1 MSIVGL
7 LVGVVGLYY
16 NQIFGIG
23 YETISR
29 LLNERVAWQLA
40 LILLI
45 FKFLLVPLILSSG
58 GFGGI
63 FAPSLFMGAA
73 FGYLFAYVLN
83 TVFGIEVNTT
93 TFVLVGMGAMLGGIN
108 SIPISAI
115 MIIFE
120 MTKEYAFILPL
131 MLAVVMSTL
140 IVQWKL
146 KGTITAKHL
155 EDEGFEIS
163 AGRDTSVLK
172 SLSVADVM
180 HKGIFTVPSGLP
192 VPSLV
197 SQIVE
202 NPHNVVYTTDDDG
215 NINGV
220 ISDNELMPII
230 TEYDTLSKMLVAHDI
245 AKTDVKT
252 VKDTDNLDFVF
263 KLLGISSIQ
272 QFPVKNSKGKIIGIV
287 KRQDVISGYNK
298 ATMKLNVKDSFAT
311 ELRTINQT
319 NVSQVADG
327 YSIVEKIVPKIFI
340 GKNIVEL
347 KFRNKY
353 GLEILMIKQRASI
366 LSDEDNDIVVIPD
379 LEYRFK
385 ENDFLVLFGAD
396 QKIKEFKN
404 KFVN

>member
-1 MSIVGL
+1 
-7 LVGVVGLYY
+7 
-16 NQIFGIG
+16 
-23 YETISR
+23 
-29 LLNERVAWQLA
+29 
-40 LILLI
+40 
-45 FKFLLVPLILSSG
+45 
-58 GFGGI
+58 
-63 FAPSLFMGAA
+63 
-73 FGYLFAYVLN
+73 
-83 TVFGIEVNTT
+83 
-93 TFVLVGMGAMLGGIN
+93 
-108 SIPISAI
+108 
-115 MIIFE
+115 
-120 MTKEYAFILPL
+120 
-131 MLAVVMSTL
+131 
-140 IVQWKL
+140 
-146 KGTITAKHL
+146 
-155 EDEGFEIS
+155 
-163 AGRDTSVLK
+163 VLK